1 MDLWLW
7 GDCEFNIS
15 FNMATIKRFNSKII
29 YKVFLYDNNYLVQ
42 VISETN
48 IILFEFIDKTTTYIG
63 TCPDLNTFERTY
75 KNNRYNYK
83 DGKLIGKT
91 INKKTN
97 FIKPLKYNIITMDL
111 ECFKFVNKLIPI
123 CISIFDGERVWSLFK
138 TDYKNV
144 DLMLQSGIK
153 SVMKKKY
160 NGYLIFFHN
169 LSYFDGI
176 FIFKILTN
184 LSNKIEP
191 IFRDNQMIE
200 IKFYFGYNNK
210 YYLIFRDSF
219 NILPASLKKI
229 S

>member
-1 MDLWLW
+1 
-7 GDCEFNIS
+7 
-15 FNMATIKRFNSKII
+15 
-29 YKVFLYDNNYLVQ
+29 
-42 VISETN
+42 
-48 IILFEFIDKTTTYIG
+48 
-63 TCPDLNTFERTY
+63 
-75 KNNRYNYK
+75 
-83 DGKLIGKT
+83 
-91 INKKTN
+91 
-97 FIKPLKYNIITMDL
+97 
-111 ECFKFVNKLIPI
+111 
-123 CISIFDGERVWSLFK
+123 
-138 TDYKNV
+138 
-144 DLMLQSGIK
+144 MLQSGIK